1 MHTAD
6 NTFIG
11 RRIWCQ
17 RLSALA
23 AAAILPAARAQTGA
37 PKTARIVVPTAPGG
51 SVDSAARLLAD
62 ALNKTNTERFI
73 VENRAGAGGTIGIQ
87 AVVKSPADGQ
97 TLVLG
102 IAATISVQP
111 AVNAALPYQPL
122 QDLAPVAVFAQGG
135 LVVAVESRSSC
146 HRIDDFRALA
156 TQKQELTFGT
166 GGQGTFG
173 HLTGEVLKANLSV
186 PMRHIPYRGSAP
198 AVVDLMGGLLDF
210 CVVDAFSIAPYVQS
224 GKARLLAIAG
234 PGRHPMFPRV
244 STLSES
250 GVPFQQGT
258 WLGLFAPAQTS
269 PARVNALSKRIEAL
283 TTSPDFRKH
292 LDTLGFNPMYAGPQ
306 DVRKMVESEIEAWR
320 RIAQSANVRL

>member
-1 MHTAD
+1 MHDAD

-11 RRIWCQ
+11 RRTWCQ
-17 RLSALA
+17 RLSVLA
-23 AAAILPAARAQTGA
+23 ATAACPIARAQTGA
-37 PKTARIVVPTAPGG
+37 SRTVRIVVPTAPGG

-62 ALNKTNTERFI
+62 ALNKTDTERFI
-73 VENRAGAGGTIGIQ
+73 VENRAGAGGAIGIQ
-87 AVVKSPADGQ
+87 SVAKSPADGQ

-122 QDLAPVAVFAQGG
+122 KDLAPIAVFAQGG
-135 LVVAVESRSSC
+135 LVVAVESSSPC
-146 HRIDDFRALA
+146 HRIGDFRTLA
-156 TQKQELTFGT
+156 RQKQELTFGT

-173 HLTGEVLKANLSV
+173 HLTGEVLKASLSV

-210 CVVDAFSIAPYVQS
+210 CVVDAFSTAPYVQS
-224 GKARLLAIAG
+224 GKARPLAIAG
-234 PGRHPMFPRV
+234 PGRHPMFPQV
-244 STLSES
+244 FTLSES

-269 PARVNALSKRIEAL
+269 PTRVHDLSQRIEAL
-283 TTSPDFRKH
+283 TTSSDFRKH
-292 LDTLGFNPMYAGPQ
+292 LDTLGFVPTYAGPQ
-306 DVRKMVESEIEAWR
+306 DVREMVAREIEAWR
-320 RIAQSANVRL
+320 RIAQAANVRL